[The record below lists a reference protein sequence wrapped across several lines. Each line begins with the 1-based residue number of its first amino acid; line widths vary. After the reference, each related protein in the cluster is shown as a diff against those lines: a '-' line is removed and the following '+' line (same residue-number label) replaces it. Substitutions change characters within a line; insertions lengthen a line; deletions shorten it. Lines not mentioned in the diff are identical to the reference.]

1 VSMKLPLS
9 YSYRNLWQRRLTS
22 VLTMGGIGLVVFVFA
37 AVLMLANGLRETL
50 VATGREDNVVVVR
63 KSAQSEMMSA
73 VGRESASVIASFP
86 EVETTAS
93 GTALSSS
100 ELSVIINLLKIG
112 SNDMGN
118 VTVRGVAPEGVM
130 IRPQVRIVEGRIF
143 QTGTSE
149 IIVGTSIHSRFQG
162 CSIGQTLRF
171 GGRDWTITGV
181 FDGQKS
187 GYDSEVWGDSDQL
200 MQAFNRPVF
209 SSMALRLRSVG
220 DFDAFQARLA
230 SEPRLQQLETK
241 REKLFFAEQSETMAT
256 FIRILGLVITVIFSF
271 GAVIGAMITM
281 YASVANRTA
290 EIGTLRALG
299 FKRRSILSAF
309 LFEALFLSGIGG
321 GVGLLLSSVLQ
332 FITISTI
339 NFGSFSEVAFGFT
352 LSPSIA
358 IYSMLFSLFM
368 GVVGGFIPA
377 VRASRMNIITALRS
391 T

>member
-1 VSMKLPLS
+1 MKIPLS

-73 VGRESASVIASFP
+73 VSRESASVIASFP
-86 EVETTAS
+86 EVETTVS

-118 VTVRGVAPEGVM
+118 VTVRGVAPEGIM

-149 IIVGTSIHSRFQG
+149 IIVGASIHGRFQG

-187 GYDSEVWGDSDQL
+187 GYDSEVGGDSDQL

-321 GVGLLLSSVLQ
+321 GVGLLLSSGLQ
-332 FITISTI
+332 FITISTV

-358 IYSMLFSLFM
+358 LNSMLFSLFM